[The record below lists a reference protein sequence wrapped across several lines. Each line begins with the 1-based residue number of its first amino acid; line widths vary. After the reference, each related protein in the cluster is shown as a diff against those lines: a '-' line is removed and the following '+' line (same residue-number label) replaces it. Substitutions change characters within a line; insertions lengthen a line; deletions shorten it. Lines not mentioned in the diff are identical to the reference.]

1 MKKRLFS
8 LLIVVGVAFSLL
20 LTGCG
25 RDLDELVL
33 PEAGDAEEEQELPE
47 AGETEEEPEEPEV
60 RETVTLV
67 VGATPTPHA
76 QILEQVVDVLYEEG
90 IILEIVE
97 FTDFILPNL
106 ALNDGELHAN
116 YFQHVPYMESFNNE
130 HGTEIV
136 PVEGGGIHYEPLGIY
151 PGRSDD
157 LNNVP
162 EGAIIAI
169 PNDVTNAARALNL
182 LEANG
187 LITLAEGAGLL
198 ATSRDIEDNPHNI
211 EIYEVAA
218 AQLARILP
226 DVDFAVING
235 NFALQA
241 GLTVE
246 NDALAAEDPESPAA
260 QTYMNVVAVRA
271 GDEDNPVIRRLVEV
285 IQSEEIRQFIL
296 ENYQGAVVPLF

>member
-1 MKKRLFS
+1 MKRKSILS

-20 LTGCG
+20 FTGCG
-25 RDLDELVL
+25 RNV
-33 PEAGDAEEEQELPE
+33 EEELALPA
-47 AGETEEEPEEPEV
+47 AG
-60 RETVTLV
+60 ETVTLV

-76 QILEQVVDVLYEEG
+76 QILEQVVDVLYAEG
-90 IILEIVE
+90 IILDIVE
-97 FTDFILPNL
+97 FTDFVLPNL

-116 YFQHVPYMESFNNE
+116 FFQHRPYMTNFNEE
-130 HGTEIV
+130 HGTNVV
-136 PVEGGGIHYEPLGIY
+136 PVGGVHYEPLGVY
-151 PGRSDD
+151 PGRSND
-157 LNNVP
+157 LNNIP
-162 EGAIIAI
+162 DGAIIAI

-198 ATSRDIEDNPHNI
+198 ATSRDIEYNPHNI

-246 NDALAAEDPESPAA
+246 RDALASEDPESAA
-260 QTYMNVVAVRA
+260 ADAYMNVIAARA
-271 GDEDNPVIRRLVEV
+271 GYEDNPVILRLVEV
-285 IQSEEIRQFIL
+285 VQSEEIRQFIL
-296 ENYQGAVVPLF
+296 DNYQGAVVPLF

>member
-1 MKKRLFS
+1 MKKRKRIFG
-8 LLIVVGVAFSLL
+8 LLVVVILAFSILPP
-20 LTGCG
+20 GCG
-25 RDLDELVL
+25 RDSDEELAL
-33 PEAGDAEEEQELPE
+33 PA
-47 AGETEEEPEEPEV
+47 AGET
-60 RETVTLV
+60 VTIV

-97 FTDFILPNL
+97 FTDFVLPNL

-116 YFQHVPYMESFNNE
+116 YFQHRPYMESFNNE
-130 HGTEIV
+130 HGTNVV
-136 PVEGGGIHYEPLGIY
+136 PVGGIHYEPLGIY

-157 LNNVP
+157 LSDIP

-198 ATSRDIEDNPHNI
+198 ATSRDIVYNPHNI

-226 DVDFAVING
+226 DVNFAVING

-246 NDALAAEDPESPAA
+246 RDALASEDPESEAA
-260 QTYMNVVAVRA
+260 QTYMNVVAARA
-271 GDEDNPVIRRLVEV
+271 GYEDNPVILRLVEV

-296 ENYQGAVVPLF
+296 DNFQGAVVPLF

>member
-1 MKKRLFS
+1 MKRKSILS
-8 LLIVVGVAFSLL
+8 LLIIVGVAFSLL
-20 LTGCG
+20 FTGCG
-25 RDLDELVL
+25 RN
-33 PEAGDAEEEQELPE
+33 EEEVLELPA
-47 AGETEEEPEEPEV
+47 AG
-60 RETVTLV
+60 ETVTLV

-90 IILEIVE
+90 IILDIVE
-97 FTDFILPNL
+97 FTDFVLPNL

-116 YFQHVPYMESFNNE
+116 FFQHRPYMTNFNEE
-130 HGTEIV
+130 HGTNVV
-136 PVEGGGIHYEPLGIY
+136 PVGGVHYEPLGVY
-151 PGRSDD
+151 PGRSND
-157 LNNVP
+157 LNNIP
-162 EGAIIAI
+162 DGAIIAI

-198 ATSRDIEDNPHNI
+198 ATSRDIEYNPHNI

-218 AQLARILP
+218 AQLARVLP

-246 NDALAAEDPESPAA
+246 RDALASEDPESAA
-260 QTYMNVVAVRA
+260 ADAYMNVIAARA
-271 GDEDNPVIRRLVEV
+271 GYEDNPVILRLVEV
-285 IQSEEIRQFIL
+285 VQSEEIRQFIL
-296 ENYQGAVVPLF
+296 DNYQGAVVPLF

>member
-1 MKKRLFS
+1 MTKKKRLLS
-8 LLIVVGVAFSLL
+8 LLIVVSVAFSIL

-25 RDLDELVL
+25 RDSQEELAL
-33 PEAGDAEEEQELPE
+33 PAAGD
-47 AGETEEEPEEPEV
+47 
-60 RETVTLV
+60 TVTLI

-90 IILEIVE
+90 IILDIVE
-97 FTDFILPNL
+97 FTDFVLPNL

-116 YFQHVPYMESFNNE
+116 YFQHVPYMESFNDE
-130 HGTEIV
+130 HGTEVV
-136 PVEGGGIHYEPLGIY
+136 PVGGIHYEPLGIY
-151 PGRSDD
+151 PGRSND
-157 LNNVP
+157 LGNIP

-198 ATSRDIEDNPHNI
+198 ATSRDIVDNPHNI
-211 EIYEVAA
+211 EVYEVAA
-218 AQLARILP
+218 AQLARTLP

>member
-1 MKKRLFS
+1 MKRRILS
-8 LLIVVGVAFSLL
+8 LLIVVIVAFSLL
-20 LTGCG
+20 QIGCG
-25 RDLDELVL
+25 RDSGDELAL
-33 PEAGDAEEEQELPE
+33 PAP
-47 AGETEEEPEEPEV
+47 GETI
-60 RETVTLV
+60 TLV

-97 FTDFILPNL
+97 FTDFVLPNL

-130 HGTEIV
+130 HGTEVV
-136 PVEGGGIHYEPLGIY
+136 PVGGIHYEPLGIY
-151 PGRSDD
+151 PGRSDSLD
-157 LNNVP
+157 NIP
-162 EGAIIAI
+162 DGAIIAI
-169 PNDVTNAARALNL
+169 PQDVTNAARALNL

-198 ATSRDIEDNPHNI
+198 ATARDIEYNPHNI

-246 NDALAAEDPESPAA
+246 RDALAAEDPNSPAA
-260 QTYMNVVAVRA
+260 QTYMNVVAARA
-271 GDEDNPVIRRLVEV
+271 GYEDNPVILRLVEV
-285 IQSEEIRQFIL
+285 IQSEAIRQFIL
-296 ENYQGAVVPLF
+296 DNFQGAVVPLF

>member
-1 MKKRLFS
+1 MKRKSILSLF
-8 LLIVVGVAFSLL
+8 IVVGVAFSLL
-20 LTGCG
+20 FTGCG
-25 RDLDELVL
+25 RN
-33 PEAGDAEEEQELPE
+33 EEEELALPA
-47 AGETEEEPEEPEV
+47 AG
-60 RETVTLV
+60 ETVTLV

-90 IILEIVE
+90 IILDIVE
-97 FTDFILPNL
+97 FTDFVLPNL

-116 YFQHVPYMESFNNE
+116 FFQHRPYMTNFNEE
-130 HGTEIV
+130 HGTNVV
-136 PVEGGGIHYEPLGIY
+136 PVGGVHYEPLGVY
-151 PGRSDD
+151 PGRSND
-157 LNNVP
+157 LNNIP
-162 EGAIIAI
+162 DGAIIAI

-198 ATSRDIEDNPHNI
+198 ATSRDIEYNPHNI

-246 NDALAAEDPESPAA
+246 RDALASEDPESAA
-260 QTYMNVVAVRA
+260 ADAYMNVIAARA
-271 GDEDNPVIRRLVEV
+271 GYENNPVILRLVEV
-285 IQSEEIRQFIL
+285 VQSEEIRQFIL
-296 ENYQGAVVPLF
+296 SNYQGAVVPLF

>member
-1 MKKRLFS
+1 MKKRKRIFS
-8 LLIVVGVAFSLL
+8 LLVVVILAFSIFP
-20 LTGCG
+20 TGCG
-25 RDLDELVL
+25 RGSDEELAL
-33 PEAGDAEEEQELPE
+33 PAAG
-47 AGETEEEPEEPEV
+47 
-60 RETVTLV
+60 ETVTLV

-97 FTDFILPNL
+97 FTDFVLPNL

-116 YFQHVPYMESFNNE
+116 YFQHRPYMESFNNE
-130 HGTEIV
+130 HGTNVV
-136 PVEGGGIHYEPLGIY
+136 PVGGVHYEPLGIY
-151 PGRSDD
+151 PGRSND
-157 LNNVP
+157 LNDIP

-198 ATSRDIEDNPHNI
+198 ATSRDIEYNPLNI

-226 DVDFAVING
+226 DVNFAVING

-246 NDALAAEDPESPAA
+246 RDALASEDPESEAA
-260 QTYMNVVAVRA
+260 QTYMNVVATRA
-271 GDEDNPVIRRLVEV
+271 GYEDNPVILRLVEV
-285 IQSEEIRQFIL
+285 IQSEAIRQFIL
-296 ENYQGAVVPLF
+296 DNFQGAVVPLF